1 MDNFMDKLAEKYN
14 AQDMIKANSQAETA
28 QMQSLQEQVESYE
41 TVLQEMRKLNYKN
54 SELTEKMYALV
65 DESLEKVRT
74 LQIEAKEGGA
84 TPEAASIEMSE
95 AVGRAVSE
103 AVDSMD
109 LSGIKDQL
117 FEIRQSN
124 TNTEESLNA
133 VAAAV
138 ASMQGLG
145 GAGAA
150 NDEVLEAIKDAD
162 SSLRDQMNAIA
173 AAIQQLPTSV
183 VSETREI
190 SSSTD
195 ISDID
200 ETLKELKDCI
210 GKLESSLGSV
220 GDGIASVKD
229 SVGSLNDRLGG
240 IDDTVREIKEKEPAA
255 QEVTVSGPAEAP
267 EEVME
272 SLSALTQSGARTR
285 EILAEIK
292 SSLAELGEVQKESA
306 AAEAPT
312 PVDYTPAFEE
322 LNLSLRTLRSATDE
336 NRNSIKSALDSA
348 TYGIKQDN
356 REIVGVLQRLN
367 STISTNFDPIL
378 KEEEE
383 RTRTEADRKYL
394 EDRMKQTEDFMHKE
408 SVKVYRN
415 VQAVLNEQSEKQTE
429 SLEEAIKKIA
439 NGVSAVKKIAIV
451 SMILGMADLA
461 VLILYICGIFK

>member
-14 AQDMIKANSQAETA
+14 ATDMIKANSQAETA

-109 LSGIKDQL
+109 ISGIKDQL

-138 ASMQGLG
+138 ASMQVSSSDVTR
-145 GAGAA
+145 
-150 NDEVLEAIKDAD
+150 DEILEAIKEAD
-162 SSLRDQMNAIA
+162 DSLRDQMNAIA
-173 AAIQQLPTSV
+173 TAIQQLPNSV

-195 ISDID
+195 ISDVE
-200 ETLKELKDCI
+200 ETLKAVQDSVANMNDKLNGLDEMIRELKD
-210 GKLESSLGSV
+210 
-220 GDGIASVKD
+220 
-229 SVGSLNDRLGG
+229 
-240 IDDTVREIKEKEPAA
+240 KEPAV
-255 QEVTVSGPAEAP
+255 QTVNMAAP
-267 EEVME
+267 TEDM
-272 SLSALTQSGARTR
+272 
-285 EILAEIK
+285 LAEIK
-292 SSLAELGEVQKESA
+292 AAIEEQAKAAEPAAPVEFDNSEVLNAIESVKGSIAELSEVQRA
-306 AAEAPT
+306 AANAPVEAPT
-312 PVDYTPAFEE
+312 DYTPAFEE
-322 LNLSLRTLRSATDE
+322 MNLALRTLRSATDE
-336 NRNSIKSALDSA
+336 NRNSIKSAIDSA
-348 TYGIKQDN
+348 TYGMKQDN
-356 REIVGVLQRLN
+356 REVVGVLQRIN

-383 RTRTEADRKYL
+383 RVKTEADRKYL

-415 VQAVLNEQSEKQTE
+415 VQAVLNETSDKQTE

-439 NGVSAVKKIAIV
+439 SGVSAVKKIAVV
-451 SMILGMADLA
+451 SMLLGMADLV
-461 VLILYICGIFK
+461 VLILYITGIFK